1 MKISILT
8 LFPEFFDGFLTNS
21 IIKRAIAKEK
31 VQIEVINIRDFTTD
45 KYGRVDSAPVGGGA
59 GLIMKCQPVIDC
71 LKSVKKENSHVIL
84 LSPRGKTYN
93 QARARYFAKNYEHL
107 ILICGHYEGTDER
120 INKYVDEL
128 VSIGDY
134 ILTGGEIGAQIISDS
149 VIRLLDGV
157 IASESIVDESF
168 ENGLLEYPQYSEPFE
183 YDGQYIPD
191 ILYSGNHGAI
201 EKWRKKQSLK
211 LTKEY
216 RPDLLKDYPLS
227 KQEKKLMDELNND
240 ETPKWEKDAIEKG
253 KKFIIVGN
261 CRDSTFGMWRHRGKN
276 AKFCCAERR
285 CSESNAE

>member
-1 MKISILT
+1 MRISILT

-31 VQIEVINIRDFTTD
+31 VEIEIINIRDFTN
-45 KYGRVDSAPVGGGA
+45 V
-59 GLIMKCQPVIDC
+59 IMKCQPIIDC
-71 LKSVKKENSHVIL
+71 LKSVKKDNSHVIL

-134 ILTGGEIGAQIISDS
+134 ILTGGEIGAEIISDS
-149 VIRLLDGV
+149 IIRLLDGV

-183 YDGQYIPD
+183 YDGDYIPD
-191 ILYSGNHGAI
+191 ILYSGNHQAI

-227 KQEKKLMDELNND
+227 KQEKKLMDELDSN

-253 KKFIIVGN
+253 KKFI
-261 CRDSTFGMWRHRGKN
+261 KE
-276 AKFCCAERR
+276 K
-285 CSESNAE
+285 

>member
-21 IIKRAIAKEK
+21 IIKRAIAKGL
-31 VQIEVINIRDFTTD
+31 VEVELINIRDFTTD
-45 KYGRVDSAPVGGGA
+45 KNGRVDSAPVGGGA
-59 GLIMKCQPVIDC
+59 GLIIKCQPIIDC
-71 LKSVKKENSHVIL
+71 LKSVKTVKSHVVL

-93 QARARYFAKNYEHL
+93 QSRARSFAKKYDHL

-134 ILTGGEIGAQIISDS
+134 ILTGGEIGAEIISDS
-149 VIRLLDGV
+149 VIRLLDGA
-157 IASESIVDESF
+157 IAPESIVDESF

-191 ILYSGNHGAI
+191 ILYSGNHQAI
-201 EKWRKKQSLK
+201 AKWRKKQSLK
-211 LTKEY
+211 LTKEL
-216 RPDLLKDYPLS
+216 RPDLLKDYKFS
-227 KQEKKLMDELNND
+227 KEEIKLLKELDSD

-253 KKFIIVGN
+253 KKFI
-261 CRDSTFGMWRHRGKN
+261 KQ
-276 AKFCCAERR
+276 K
-285 CSESNAE
+285 